1 MSTYTIGATPPI
13 GTFRVKQPFDIS
25 LSTTYNLLDV
35 SYDAPSSTGG
45 LGSLVFNG
53 HFASTTGF
61 LTAGNKGTLVVDARS
76 SNVPVVTDITSN
88 LFFNTSIQA
97 VAVDSSGTIFF
108 ADANNNLIY
117 TTDVSGNY
125 TIYAGTGA
133 AGFADGDRL
142 SATFTNPY
150 GLAVDTSGSLY
161 VCELY
166 DIRKIDSNGV
176 VTTIAGSAVSDYAD
190 GTGAAAR
197 FRYPAAAALDK
208 DSNIYVADA
217 VSQTIRKVTQA
228 GVVTTFAGADGDAG
242 FVNGPVASARFVNPR
257 QVVFDASK
265 SNLYFPEDNHVIR
278 KIDMLTNTVSTYAGN
293 GINGNINGT
302 LTTGSFTFPLG
313 LTIDASERMF
323 VSQYFDDTIR
333 LVTNNTI
340 SSYAGI
346 SGVRGDTNGIATSAT
361 FGSPVNLASYSSNIF
376 VSEVTNQRLRRLVQS
391 TPVARVDS
399 GLDIVASSNFPIT
412 AISRI
417 DSNVPIAPGGV
428 FQFYA
433 YEPFSNYLWDVNS
446 VAPDTLRFTNSSPEL
461 LSFLS
466 SLVPFE
472 VEFKSTTGFGRAYS
486 GDLTLLLED
495 LCGSTVMDSVSYT
508 VRVGNGRFFPPGA
521 GTTNVFYKN
530 ETITP
535 QPYVAPLPIQPPIT
549 VPTLPSGLGFVRTSS
564 NAFQL
569 AGTPLVQLPASNY
582 KVISRGTLEPSK
594 VVTVDVNIR
603 VNGERIVLD
612 VCGSSI
618 FFNLVPSV
626 PISPSVVT
634 AKLPVGSTLMRY
646 TWSPALVDGL
656 FFTDINGTPVT
667 SPFAPTDASSTMI
680 LQGTLTE
687 TAARTIPVGPYTVGV
702 TATRLVP
709 TPNITDSTTFTFSLG
724 ELVLFDT
731 PVLQSNYY
739 VGAAISSNSN
749 YFFAQTKFGSG
760 SSPIVDMTSP
770 DLPSGFVL
778 TFCNSEQ
785 RGYLSGTPD
794 TLGSGTFSVTAS
806 NTNAVEGSITVP
818 YSVANDQITF
828 VSPTPAI
835 DVCYNFILT
844 RSLSNA
850 KPGYYPSPIQ
860 FKASTLSGCNVT
872 MSTTDLAGT
881 GISFSNIATNTY
893 QLVGIP
899 TSATPLDTL
908 TVTADSGP
916 TGITKDTSVFFSI
929 VPDVFDFSG
938 NVFSFIQNRQITPY
952 QFSVSTLSGR
962 NILNYS
968 SPNLPNALF
977 LTPSGY
983 LTGTMRDGS
992 SGTFNVVANSGYASD
1007 TSAYGYT
1014 VIPDSILLLTDPSV
1028 YSYTLGN
1035 AVSMRIQGLSFSGA
1049 TVSNYSFSNFT
1060 PSYGLSIDGTTGII
1074 SGTLT
1079 GPLPASCN
1087 FFVTASVGSVQG
1099 QLGATL
1105 DSSGTFT
1112 FTTLPSGG
1120 PTFTSPSQTSLI
1132 LYQYMPITP
1141 IVFSAT
1147 GTGTVYYYIQSAD
1160 LPIGLTFDPTTQTI
1174 SGSSMRLGQDTI
1186 TVYAQ
1191 DDNGVTPLTLAITT
1205 LIPRIVKHQ
1214 SGAGAYTS
1222 LIRQYTQV
1230 NAAQNA
1236 RDNKVY
1242 PAQDRAAGEFQAP
1255 TAPDVITQVNGCC
1268 E

>member
-13 GTFRVKQPFDIS
+13 GAFRVRQPFDIS

-35 SYDAPSSTGG
+35 SYDAVSSTGG
-45 LGSLVFNG
+45 LGALVFNG

-61 LTAGNKGTLVVDARS
+61 LTTGNKGTLVVDARS
-76 SNVPVVTDITSN
+76 SNVPVVTDVTSN

-97 VAVDSSGTIFF
+97 VVVDSSGTIFF

-133 AGFADGDRL
+133 AGFADGNRL
-142 SATFTNPY
+142 TATFTNPF
-150 GLAVDTSGSLY
+150 GLAVDLSGSVY
-161 VCELY
+161 VSELY
-166 DIRKIDSNGV
+166 DIRKIDSNGI
-176 VTTIAGSAVSDYAD
+176 VTTLAGSGVSGYAD
-190 GTGAAAR
+190 GTGAAAQ
-197 FRYPAAAALDK
+197 FRYPQSLTLDK
-208 DSNIYVADA
+208 DSNIYVSDA
-217 VSQTIRKVTQA
+217 VSQTIRKITPA
-228 GVVTTFAGADGDAG
+228 GVVTTFAGLDGAAG
-242 FVNGPVASARFVNPR
+242 LVNGTTSAARFYNPR
-257 QVVFDASK
+257 QLVFDASK

-278 KIDMLTNTVSTYAGN
+278 KIDMLTNTVSTYAGS
-293 GINGNINGT
+293 GANGNADGT
-302 LTTGSFTFPLG
+302 FTTGQFSFPHG
-313 LTIDASERMF
+313 ITIDASEKMF
-323 VSQYFDDTIR
+323 VSQYLNDAIR

-340 SSYAGI
+340 STYAGTP
-346 SGVRGDTNGIATSAT
+346 GVPGDTNGIAANAT
-361 FGSPVNLASYSSNIF
+361 FNSPLKLAAYSSNIF
-376 VSEVTNQRLRRLVQS
+376 VAEVLNKRLRRIAQP
-391 TPVARVDS
+391 TPVARVAT

-446 VAPDTLRFTNSSPEL
+446 VSPDTLRFTNSSPEL

-466 SLVPFE
+466 SLVPSE
-472 VEFKSTTGFGRAYS
+472 VEFRSTTGFGRAYS
-486 GDLTLLLED
+486 GDLALVLED
-495 LCGSTVMDSVSYT
+495 LCGSTVMDSVSYI

-521 GTTNVFYKN
+521 GTANVFYKN

-535 QPYVAPLPIQPPIT
+535 QPFVAPLAIQAPIS
-549 VPTLPSGLGFVRTSS
+549 VPTLPAGLGFVRTAS

-582 KVISRGTLEPSK
+582 KIISRGTLEPSK

-603 VNGERIVLD
+603 VNAERLLLD
-612 VCGSSI
+612 VCGSSF
-618 FFNLVPSV
+618 FFNLAPSV
-626 PISPSVVT
+626 PITPSVVT
-634 AKLPVGSTLMRY
+634 AKLPVGSGLLRY
-646 TWSPALVDGL
+646 AWSPALLDGL

-667 SPFAPTDASSTMI
+667 SPFTPLDASSTMI
-680 LQGTLTE
+680 LQGTPTE
-687 TAARTIPVGPYTVGV
+687 TAARTTPVGPYTVGV
-702 TATRLVP
+702 TGTRLTP
-709 TPNITDSTTFTFSLG
+709 APNITDSTSFTFSFG

-770 DLPSGFVL
+770 NLPSGFVL

-785 RGYLSGTPD
+785 RGYLSGIPD
-794 TLGSGTFSVTAS
+794 TVGSGTFDVTAS
-806 NTNAVEGSITVP
+806 NTNAAEGSITVP

-828 VSPTPAI
+828 VSPTPLT

-850 KPGYYPSPIQ
+850 KTGYYSSPIQ

-872 MSTTDLAGT
+872 MSTGDLAGT
-881 GISFSNIATNTY
+881 GLSLSNVSNSTY

-899 TSATPLDTL
+899 TSTTPLDTL

-916 TGITKDTSVFFSI
+916 TGITKDTSLAFAI

-938 NVFSFIQNRQITPY
+938 NVFGFIQNRQITPY
-952 QFSVSTLSGR
+952 QFSASTLSGR

-968 SPNLPNALF
+968 SSNLPNALF

-992 SGTFNVVANSGYASD
+992 SGTFDVVATTGYTSD

-1014 VIPDSILLLTDPSV
+1014 VIPDSILLLTNPTI
-1028 YSYTLGN
+1028 YNYTLGN

-1060 PSYGLSIDGTTGII
+1060 PSYGLSIDATTGVIG
-1074 SGTLT
+1074 GTLT

-1087 FFVTASVGSVQG
+1087 FFVTASVGTVQG

-1105 DSSGTFT
+1105 DSNGTFT

-1120 PTFTSPSQTSLI
+1120 PTFTSPSQTSLV

-1147 GTGTVYYYIQSAD
+1147 GTGTIYYYIQSAD
-1160 LPIGLTFDPTTQTI
+1160 LPVGLTFDPTTETI
-1174 SGSSMRLGQDTI
+1174 SGSPMRLGQDTI

-1214 SGAGAYTS
+1214 TSAGAYTS

-1242 PAQDRAAGEFQAP
+1242 PAEDRAAGEFQAP
-1255 TAPDVITQVNGCC
+1255 TAPDVVTQVNGCC